1 MVEVVKK
8 EGESNES
15 AIRRF
20 TRKVQGSGKLIL
32 AKKNM
37 FVQTKPNKR
46 EQRLSAIRRSKK
58 EEEIIAQ
65 LQEKFG
71 DEKIYKNPELLA
83 GLQGQFEEK
92 NQYLDLLYAVYEWR
106 SR

>member
-37 FVQTKPNKR
+37 FVQPRPNKR
-46 EQRLSAIRRSKK
+46 QQRLSAIRRKKK
-58 EEEIIAQ
+58 EDEIA
-65 LQEKFG
+65 LLKKTG
-71 DEKIYKNPELLA
+71 KIVDHRDRYGRQKAPNLKIKIKKSA
-83 GLQGQFEEK
+83 
-92 NQYLDLLYAVYEWR
+92 A
-106 SR
+106 